1 VNRRGSSPE
10 QIGGLV
16 ESLLADSGYL
26 AVCREHDIVRRW
38 AELAGDR
45 IAAATECQSVERG
58 VVRVRVHSAP
68 WRNELMY
75 LKPMLLSRLK
85 ANCATITDIVF
96 S

>member
-1 VNRRGSSPE
+1 MKRRQSGPE

-26 AVCREHDIVRRW
+26 AVCREHDVVRRW
-38 AELAGDR
+38 EELAGQR
-45 IAAATECQSVERG
+45 IAAATECCSVERG
-58 VVRVRVHSAP
+58 VVRVRVYSAA

-85 ANCATITDIVF
+85 AECSSITDIIF
-96 S
+96 T